1 MQIDT
6 ARLRLDG
13 LRPQDAEALFDYR
26 ANPNVARYQS
36 WRPASVVEAADFIA
50 RQAGVSLD
58 QSGSWFQRAI
68 RLREGGGLIGDL
80 GIHMPGDAKGSIEVG
95 ISIAPA
101 FQAQGYA
108 SEALRAVFELVFV
121 GLGRHRIHASVD
133 PRNVASMAL
142 LRSLGMRQEA
152 HFRESLW
159 LQGEWVDDVVFAM
172 LAREWSL
179 TDPLGALSR

>member
-13 LRPQDAEALFDYR
+13 LRPNDAEALFAYR
-26 ANPNVARYQS
+26 ANPDVARYQS
-36 WRPASVVEAADFIA
+36 WCPASVGEAADFIA
-50 RQAGVSLD
+50 RQAGVSPD
-58 QSGSWFQRAI
+58 RPDGWFQRAI
-68 RLREGGGLIGDL
+68 RVREGGGLIGDL
-80 GIHMPGDAKGSIEVG
+80 GIHMPGDAEGSVEVG

-101 FQAQGYA
+101 FQAHGYA
-108 SEALRAVFELVFV
+108 SEALRAVFERVFA
-121 GLGRHRIHASVD
+121 GLGRHRIQASVD

-159 LQGEWVDDVVFAM
+159 LHGAWVDDVVFAM
-172 LAREWSL
+172 LAREWPSHR
-179 TDPLGALSR
+179 T